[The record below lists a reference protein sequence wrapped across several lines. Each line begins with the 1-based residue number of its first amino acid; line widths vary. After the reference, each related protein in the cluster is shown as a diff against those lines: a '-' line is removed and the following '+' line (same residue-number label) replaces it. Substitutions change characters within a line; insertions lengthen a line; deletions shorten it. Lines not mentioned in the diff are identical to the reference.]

1 MSNVTYELKKRKTSY
16 LFLLEINQIRTEAK
30 PNIKLQSVFTLLVFG
45 ELSFRHRK
53 EQCGSEHG
61 ENGSQLNL
69 EVPSTWSSGSNLE
82 FEIFSRI
89 SCTMYFA
96 LLCGSDSRPL
106 GQVQNC
112 PHHLWIL
119 QVENFPEWISASL
132 VRTALSSR
140 KPVHSSHLNRIPA
153 QSLKGRT
160 ASSTISTILYTWIFV
175 THCLILPMKA

>member
-1 MSNVTYELKKRKTSY
+1 MSNITYELKKKKKPSY
-16 LFLLEINQIRTEAK
+16 LFLLETSQIRIEAK
-30 PNIKLQSVFTLLVFG
+30 PEIVPNIKLQSVFTLLVFG

-53 EQCGSEHG
+53 EQYGREHG

-69 EVPSTWSSGSNLE
+69 EVPSTQSSGSNLE
-82 FEIFSRI
+82 FEIFSTI

-96 LLCGSDSRPL
+96 LLCGSDFRPL

-119 QVENFPEWISASL
+119 QVENIPQWISASL

-140 KPVHSSHLNRIPA
+140 KLFHSS
-153 QSLKGRT
+153 
-160 ASSTISTILYTWIFV
+160 
-175 THCLILPMKA
+175 LI